1 MKISKRQIR
10 KLVMNEISKKDNKS
24 NNILNI
30 DINSILREQKED
42 LGEGMFS
49 SALKTAA
56 TNLVPGGRWVSDYA
70 QARGFDDL
78 EGAVEEFDSRLE
90 SIEERLAALESMATV

>member
-10 KLVMNEISKKDNKS
+10 KLVMNEISNKGKKS
-24 NNILNI
+24 NVLDI
-30 DINSILREQKED
+30 DVNYILREQKED

-56 TNLVPGGRWVSDYA
+56 TNLVPGGRWISDYA

-90 SIEERLAALESMATV
+90 NIEERLAALESMVTS

>member
-10 KLVMNEISKKDNKS
+10 KIVMNEISGKNKKPNVLD
-24 NNILNI
+24 I
-30 DINSILREQKED
+30 DINYILREQKEE

-56 TNLVPGGRWVSDYA
+56 TNLVPGGRWMSDYA

-78 EGAVEEFDSRLE
+78 EGAVEEFDRRLE
-90 SIEERLAALESMATV
+90 NIEERLAALESVATI

>member
-1 MKISKRQIR
+1 
-10 KLVMNEISKKDNKS
+10 MNEISSKGKKS
-24 NNILNI
+24 NVLDI
-30 DINSILREQKED
+30 DVNYILREQKED

-78 EGAVEEFDSRLE
+78 EGAVEEFDRRLE
-90 SIEERLAALESMATV
+90 SIEERLAALESVATI

>member
-10 KLVMNEISKKDNKS
+10 KLVMNEISNKGKKS
-24 NNILNI
+24 NVLDI
-30 DINSILREQKED
+30 DVNYILREQKED

-56 TNLVPGGRWVSDYA
+56 TNLVPGGRWISDYS

-78 EGAVEEFDSRLE
+78 EDAVEEFDRRLE
-90 SIEERLAALESMATV
+90 SIEERLATLESVATI